1 MIKLIENI
9 FFTTTITYKATL
21 PGPQINPAGIY
32 SRNTSEQNGLRKKEN
47 DYRGANTSIDENDRS
62 SLNFMDWF
70 VKEKSDDEI
79 YPARNSDKMKIAG
92 DGKTEKDAVY
102 LKEEDPANT
111 FGDDRFEQDIRRFE

>member
-21 PGPQINPAGIY
+21 PGPQMNPSGIY
-32 SRNTSEQNGLRKKEN
+32 NRNTNEKIGLRNKEG
-47 DYRGANTSIDENDRS
+47 DFRGENTSIHENNRS

-79 YPARNSDKMKIAG
+79 SG
-92 DGKTEKDAVY
+92 
-102 LKEEDPANT
+102 
-111 FGDDRFEQDIRRFE
+111 EQF